1 MPEPARPSASLWF
14 EKFLPGLMAVAGAA
28 IPVAVPYLRLLNSPW
43 KDDFLNKIISVC
55 AIFVAYLVTAVT
67 ILPVIEE
74 KSIIQ
79 RLKRWGYFQY
89 IVSYL
94 KDAIWSSA
102 FVLVLCLA
110 VTPFPKSLASIGW
123 FDLSFS
129 ALWWGA
135 LFFAAGSVY
144 RATHLLLKMLLAH

>member
-1 MPEPARPSASLWF
+1 MF
-14 EKFLPGLMAVAGAA
+14 EKYLPWLMGAAGAV
-28 IPVAVPYLRLLNSPW
+28 IPVAIPYLRLLNASW
-43 KDDFLNKIISVC
+43 RDDFLNKIISVC
-55 AIFVAYLVTAVT
+55 AIFVAYLVTVVT

-94 KDAIWSSA
+94 RDAIWSSA
-102 FVLVLCLA
+102 ILLVLCLA
-110 VTPFPKSLASIGW
+110 VSPFPKSLASIDR
-123 FDLSFS
+123 FDLSYS
-129 ALWWGA
+129 AAWWAA